1 MPFGISDGFC
11 FLFLLNKGINMK
23 IKIFLSLAAILT
35 LLLAVGSASA
45 SDGFA
50 FTDSGRTILL
60 TSLRTQDA
68 TLAFS
73 LSLRQDEESAVSET
87 VNQKNVF
94 IVSDG
99 KLERVADEFTTLY
112 RADEIPLA
120 VSRMDFTFPFEEK
133 ISHLDE
139 FQILFP
145 APELIVG
152 NMTESEQIRIPL
164 ENPIAMVF
172 NSREAGMIGGA
183 DPIGIEYPSETDDR
197 AVPFEL
203 RTNNHFTFSFEN
215 ISIEDILT
223 FDWIVKGDYLKSV
236 VLENPATFIE
246 IRNRDGAFD
255 DPPIVAAEVSAE
267 NDSTAYAIRFELSI
281 PDGMNRENISGLRF
295 DLGNPQF
302 RLKYLNE
309 KLEPS
314 LWVRSSELPIR
325 FNIAF

>member
-1 MPFGISDGFC
+1 
-11 FLFLLNKGINMK
+11 
-23 IKIFLSLAAILT
+23 
-35 LLLAVGSASA
+35 
-45 SDGFA
+45 
-50 FTDSGRTILL
+50 
-60 TSLRTQDA
+60 
-68 TLAFS
+68 
-73 LSLRQDEESAVSET
+73 
-87 VNQKNVF
+87 
-94 IVSDG
+94 
-99 KLERVADEFTTLY
+99 
-112 RADEIPLA
+112 
-120 VSRMDFTFPFEEK
+120 MDFTFPFEEK

-145 APELIVG
+145 SPELVVG
-152 NMTESEQIRIPL
+152 NINESEQIRIPL
-164 ENPIAMVF
+164 SNPIAMVF

-203 RTNNHFTFSFEN
+203 RTNNQFTFSFEN

-281 PDGMNRENISGLRF
+281 PDGMNRENISSLRF

-314 LWVRSSELPIR
+314 LWVGSSELPIR